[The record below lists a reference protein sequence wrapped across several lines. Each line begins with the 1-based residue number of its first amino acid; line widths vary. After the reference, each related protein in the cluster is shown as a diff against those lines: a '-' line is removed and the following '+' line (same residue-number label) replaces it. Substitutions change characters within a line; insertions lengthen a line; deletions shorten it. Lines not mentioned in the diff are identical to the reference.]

1 MFMRLAIVIVIAALA
16 PAGWEPAPGLQT
28 ASSSSARTQFG
39 VSAGA
44 REQPPSDEEIRART
58 QKVLANQHNDDL
70 ALELYERVERHMD
83 RTGGANPRTTQD
95 RTYRVVPTGGGT
107 MKILLWE
114 DGKRVDPADYR
125 RQLQEWEGVLEMM
138 ARPNDPKGNAARE
151 KYEKRQRERAKF
163 VDAIKEAFIPKWVR
177 RETYN
182 GHLCDLVELN
192 PNPKF
197 HPHSMFQ
204 GALSHVTA
212 TIWVDH
218 AADQL
223 VRGEA
228 RIANDVSFGGGIL
241 GKLYRGGTVSME
253 QTEVAPGIWLPTR
266 YQYDFSGRK
275 FLFPF
280 EEHRLIEV
288 RHYRRV
294 GPPEEALA
302 LVRNEIANGTPFLAD
317 P

>member
-1 MFMRLAIVIVIAALA
+1 MRLAILILIATLV
-16 PAGWEPAPGLQT
+16 PAGREPTPRFKPSTFSPAGMQSGSL
-28 ASSSSARTQFG
+28 ASPL
-39 VSAGA
+39 
-44 REQPPSDEEIRART
+44 EQPPSDKEIRART

-70 ALELYERVERHMD
+70 ALELYERVERHID
-83 RTGGANPRTTQD
+83 RTGGANPRTNHD

-107 MKILLWE
+107 MKILLWD
-114 DGKRVDPADYR
+114 DGKRVDPAKYR
-125 RQLQEWEGVLEMM
+125 RQLRDWEDVLEMM
-138 ARPNDPKGNAARE
+138 TRPNDPKGNTARE
-151 KYEKRQRERAKF
+151 KYERRQRERAKF

-182 GHLCDLVELN
+182 GRLCDLVELT

-197 HPHSMFQ
+197 HPQSMFQ

-228 RIANDVSFGGGIL
+228 RIASDVSFGGGIL

-253 QTEVAPGIWLPTR
+253 QEELAPGVWLPTR

-288 RHYRRV
+288 RRYRRV
-294 GPPEEALA
+294 GPPKEALA
-302 LVRNEIANGTPFLAD
+302 LVREELANGTPFLAD

>member
-1 MFMRLAIVIVIAALA
+1 MQS
-16 PAGWEPAPGLQT
+16 G
-28 ASSSSARTQFG
+28 SSAG
-39 VSAGA
+39 PP
-44 REQPPSDEEIRART
+44 EQPPSDEQIRART

-70 ALELYERVERHMD
+70 ALELYERIERHLN
-83 RTGGANPRTTQD
+83 RTGGANPLTTED

-107 MKILLWE
+107 MKILLWD
-114 DGKRVDPADYR
+114 DGKRTDPAEYR
-125 RQLQEWEGVLEMM
+125 RQLQAWEVVLEMM
-138 ARPNDPKGNAARE
+138 VRPGDPQGNAARE
-151 KYEKRQRERAKF
+151 KYEKRQRDRAQF
-163 VDAIKEAFIPKWVR
+163 VEATKEAFIPKWVR

-182 GHLCDLVELN
+182 GRLCDIVELN

-204 GALSHVTA
+204 GALAHVTA

-228 RIANDVSFGGGIL
+228 RIASDVSFGGGIL

-253 QTEVAPGIWLPTR
+253 QAEVAPGIWLPTR

-280 EEHRLIEV
+280 EEHQLIEV
-288 RHYRRV
+288 SRYRRV
-294 GPPEEALA
+294 GPPREALA
-302 LVRNEIANGTPFLAD
+302 LVREELSNGKPFLAD

>member
-1 MFMRLAIVIVIAALA
+1 MFMRLAILILIATLTPSGRA
-16 PAGWEPAPGLQT
+16 PAPGLQT
-28 ASSSSARTQFG
+28 ATSSSARMQSSP
-39 VSAGA
+39 SAGE
-44 REQPPSDEEIRART
+44 REQPPSAEEIRVRT
-58 QKVLANQHNDDL
+58 QRVLDNQHKDDL
-70 ALELYERVERHMD
+70 ALELFERIERHMD
-83 RTGGANPRTTQD
+83 RTGGANLRTTDD

-114 DGKRVDPADYR
+114 DGKSVDPAEYR
-125 RQLQEWEGVLEMM
+125 QQLKDWENVLEMM
-138 ARPNDPKGNAARE
+138 VRPNDPKGNAARE
-151 KYEKRQRERAKF
+151 KYEKRHRERAKF
-163 VDAIKEAFIPKWVR
+163 VDAIKEAFISKWVR

-182 GHLCDLVELN
+182 GRICDVVDLN

-204 GALSHVTA
+204 GALVHVTA

-228 RIANDVSFGGGIL
+228 RIASDVSFGGGIL

-253 QTEVAPGIWLPTR
+253 QAEVAPGVWLPTR

-288 RHYRRV
+288 RRYRRV
-294 GPPEEALA
+294 GPPKEVLA
-302 LVRNEIANGTPFLAD
+302 LVRDEVSNGTPFLAD